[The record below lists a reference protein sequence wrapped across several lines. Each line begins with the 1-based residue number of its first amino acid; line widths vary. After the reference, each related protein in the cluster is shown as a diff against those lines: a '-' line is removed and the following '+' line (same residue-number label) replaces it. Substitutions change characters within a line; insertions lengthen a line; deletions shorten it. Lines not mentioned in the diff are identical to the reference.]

1 MALKKKPDQ
10 SGNSGQDKKSEPPK
24 KVEQPKETEQCKK
37 QAQSKTPEQLKKLEP
52 CKKLGQSKTSGQ
64 PKIPEQPKK
73 SKHLMDSEQSTKPE
87 QKLKNQE
94 QEKPK
99 EVKKSEQAVGQL
111 GPQTASCQALIRT
124 ACPQYL
130 TSEEFEQ
137 IIRQFKICPWLENK
151 QVLWSGLMKDQVQEW
166 AAQRGMQTLTTA
178 MGPLMD
184 SDNPLCLRQTKSSCA
199 WSKYIKGASLVFAWR
214 ISQGSYTTVLTPPPP
229 ERFHPDGLTN
239 WQDIEEPVLKG
250 RLGTPTSCAILLVHP
265 AVQEA
270 QNFRYQVWPVDY
282 TDKWL
287 KKFKVNQASIHT
299 WRTISKS
306 RGQFLYYS
314 MFRCYMMADQSTAH
328 TSWMVPTDEPLK
340 SADTIKLSTTRKANA
355 VTLASTASR
364 DNNASAD
371 PRCFLQSQV
380 NMPEIGFGGEKRL
393 VMPQVTKVSG
403 TTMSPPG
410 PTLSPKNQQSRRR
423 VGVDAATQ
431 TIQVSFPGSQI
442 VNVSSDE
449 ALPPAS
455 GGQPQCQKSMGQTKA
470 GTETRPAVPKVS
482 QVSNDAITSQDRSD
496 TPQSLPNSSRAR
508 ANQEAIQLSRPG
520 EPATG
525 PSSAAS
531 ITEAPSAFLVCL
543 YLAIIEIILSLL
555 LLLIGTAVHLGL
567 MPWNRAKMS
576 EIKTPCPFT
585 NGGSASQAIPVN
597 SKAAKK
603 ASKKASK
610 RFIKEQSLREA
621 QEALESAVA
630 IGRLFHED
638 KLVDEPQAASV
649 DTSSTLS
656 NFSAPTITVSGMDFA
671 SHGLPGYKRKD
682 KNKRKKATAVASITA
697 EDAQV
702 TAFTQPTREY
712 AHSCLGPV
720 DPSALR
726 KSYWVD

>member
-1 MALKKKPDQ
+1 MALEKKPDQ

-24 KVEQPKETEQCKK
+24 KVEQPKKTEQCKK

-94 QEKPK
+94 QERPK

-184 SDNPLCLRQTKSSCA
+184 SGNPLCLRQTKSSCA

-306 RGQFLYYS
+306 R
-314 MFRCYMMADQSTAH
+314 AH

-371 PRCFLQSQV
+371 PRCLLQSQV
-380 NMPEIGFGGEKRL
+380 NIPEIELGGEKRL
-393 VMPQVTKVSG
+393 VMPQVTKASG
-403 TTMSPPG
+403 TTMSPPS
-410 PTLSPKNQQSRRR
+410 PTLSLKNQQSRRR

-442 VNVSSDE
+442 VNASSDE

-470 GTETRPAVPKVS
+470 
-482 QVSNDAITSQDRSD
+482 
-496 TPQSLPNSSRAR
+496 
-508 ANQEAIQLSRPG
+508 
-520 EPATG
+520 
-525 PSSAAS
+525 
-531 ITEAPSAFLVCL
+531 
-543 YLAIIEIILSLL
+543 
-555 LLLIGTAVHLGL
+555 GTAVHLGL

-603 ASKKASK
+603 AAKKASK

-621 QEALESAVA
+621 QETLESGVA
-630 IGRLFHED
+630 IGRLFHKD
-638 KLVDEPQAASV
+638 KLVDKPQAVYV

-656 NFSAPTITVSGMDFA
+656 NFSAPTVTVYGMDFA
-671 SHGLPGYKRKD
+671 SHDLPGHKRKD
-682 KNKRKKATAVASITA
+682 KNKRKKATAVASITV

-712 AHSCLGPV
+712 AYSCLGPV

>member
-1 MALKKKPDQ
+1 MALKKKPGQ
-10 SGNSGQDKKSEPPK
+10 SEKSGQ
-24 KVEQPKETEQCKK
+24 TEQCKK
-37 QAQSKTPEQLKKLEP
+37 QAQPKTPEQLKNSEP
-52 CKKLGQSKTSGQ
+52 CKKSGQSKTSGQ

-73 SKHLMDSEQSTKPE
+73 SKHLEESEQSTKPE
-87 QKLKNQE
+87 RRLKSPE

-111 GPQTASCQALIRT
+111 GPQTASCQALTRT

-137 IIRQFKICPWLENK
+137 IIRQFKSCPWLENK

-184 SDNPLCLRQTKSSCA
+184 SGNPLCLRRTKSSCA
-199 WSKYIKGASLVFAWR
+199 WSKYTKGASLVFAWR

-306 RGQFLYYS
+306 R
-314 MFRCYMMADQSTAH
+314 AH

-355 VTLASTASR
+355 VTLASTAPR

-371 PRCFLQSQV
+371 PRCLLQSQV
-380 NMPEIGFGGEKRL
+380 NMPEIGLGGEKRL
-393 VMPQVTKVSG
+393 VMPQVTEASG

-410 PTLSPKNQQSRRR
+410 PTLSLKNQQSTRR

-455 GGQPQCQKSMGQTKA
+455 GGQPQCQKSMGQTEA

-496 TPQSLPNSSRAR
+496 TPQSLPNISRAR

-531 ITEAPSAFLVCL
+531 MTEAPSAFLVFL

-567 MPWNRAKMS
+567 MPWNRAKRS

-603 ASKKASK
+603 AAKKALK

-630 IGRLFHED
+630 IGRLFNED
-638 KLVDEPQAASV
+638 KLVDEPQAAYV

-720 DPSALR
+720 DLSALR